1 MNTDRQ
7 PASDRVPS
15 ETECR
20 ALIEE
25 HGMLPNIV
33 AHSEAVMRVAAAIVD
48 DLIDPDEVERPLV
61 VAAALLHDIT
71 KTRALETKERHDES
85 GGALARSLGMER
97 IAEIIEQHVFLKD
110 FDPEGPLLAKEI
122 VYYADKRVMHDTVVS
137 LDERVEDLVVRYGT
151 TPERVALIRKNLEYA
166 RAVEAK
172 IARRMRSGTGGLA
185 ALSERADG

>member
-1 MNTDRQ
+1 MKTERQ

-15 ETECR
+15 GKECL

>member
-1 MNTDRQ
+1 MSTESDTIR
-7 PASDRVPS
+7 DRVPS
-15 ETECR
+15 EEECR
-20 ALIEE
+20 RLIAE

-33 AHSEAVMRVAAAIVD
+33 AHSEGVMRVAVAIVD
-48 DLIDPDEVERPLV
+48 DLKDGATVDRGLV

-85 GGALARSLGMER
+85 GGMLARALGMER

-110 FDPEGPLLAKEI
+110 FNPGGPLLAKEI

-137 LDERVEDLVVRYGT
+137 LDERVEDLVIRYGT
-151 TPERVALIRKNLEYA
+151 TPERVALIRKNLEHA

-172 IARRMRSGTGGLA
+172 IARHMKTGMRGLSGPT
-185 ALSERADG
+185 ERGDG

>member
-1 MNTDRQ
+1 MKTERQ

-48 DLIDPDEVERPLV
+48 DLIDPDDVERPLV
-61 VAAALLHDIT
+61 VAAALMHDIT

>member
-1 MNTDRQ
+1 MKTERQ

-48 DLIDPDEVERPLV
+48 DLIDPDDVERPLV
-61 VAAALLHDIT
+61 VAAALMHDIT

-151 TPERVALIRKNLEYA
+151 TPERVALIGKNLEYA

>member
-1 MNTDRQ
+1 MKTERQ

-48 DLIDPDEVERPLV
+48 DLIDPDDVERPLV
-61 VAAALLHDIT
+61 VAAALMHDIT

-85 GGALARSLGMER
+85 GGALARSLGME
-97 IAEIIEQHVFLKD
+97 
-110 FDPEGPLLAKEI
+110 
-122 VYYADKRVMHDTVVS
+122 
-137 LDERVEDLVVRYGT
+137 
-151 TPERVALIRKNLEYA
+151 
-166 RAVEAK
+166 
-172 IARRMRSGTGGLA
+172 
-185 ALSERADG
+185 

>member
-1 MNTDRQ
+1 MKTERQ

-15 ETECR
+15 ERECR

-97 IAEIIEQHVFLKD
+97 IAEIIEQHVYLKD

-137 LDERVEDLVVRYGT
+137 LDARVEDLVVRYGT

-185 ALSERADG
+185 ALPERADG

>member
-1 MNTDRQ
+1 MKTERQ

-15 ETECR
+15 VNECR
-20 ALIEE
+20 ALMEE
-25 HGMLPNIV
+25 HGMLSNIA

-48 DLIDPDEVERPLV
+48 DLIEPGEVERPLV

-85 GGALARSLGMER
+85 GGALARALGMGR
-97 IAEIIEQHVFLKD
+97 VAEIIEQHVYLKD
-110 FDPEGPLLAKEI
+110 FDPDGPLLAKEI

-137 LDERVEDLVVRYGT
+137 LDVRMEDLVVRYGT
-151 TPERVALIRKNLEYA
+151 TPERVALIRKNMEHA
-166 RAVEAK
+166 RAVESK
-172 IARRMRSGTGGLA
+172 IAGRMRSGMRGLA

>member
-1 MNTDRQ
+1 MKTERQ

-33 AHSEAVMRVAAAIVD
+33 AHSKAVMRVAAAIVD
-48 DLIDPDEVERPLV
+48 DLIDPDDVERPLV
-61 VAAALLHDIT
+61 VAAALMHDIT

>member
-1 MNTDRQ
+1 MKTERQ

-15 ETECR
+15 VNECR
-20 ALIEE
+20 ALMEE
-25 HGMLPNIV
+25 HGMLSNIA

-48 DLIDPDEVERPLV
+48 DLIDPDDVERPLV
-61 VAAALLHDIT
+61 VAAALMHDIT

-122 VYYADKRVMHDTVVS
+122 VYYADKRVRHNVVVN
-137 LDERVEDLVVRYGT
+137 LDQRLEYILEHYGKNNPT
-151 TPERVALIRKNLEYA
+151 RHALIRENFKKCIALEQYLF
-166 RAVEAK
+166 RWLPFGPQDLG
-172 IARRMRSGTGGLA
+172 RF
-185 ALSERADG
+185 